1 MELIDKAKLYEEA
14 ARREELARNRVADT
28 PGNSPAYARY
38 VTQLNERTEF
48 KQMIADAVPVET
60 VKHGKWV
67 KPVPGDGENRCSVC
81 KAAQLWFA
89 GYGYYESDFCPNC
102 GAKMDGR

>member
-14 ARREELARNRVADT
+14 AHREELARNRVADT
-28 PGNSPAYARY
+28 LGNSPAYARY

-60 VKHGKWV
+60 VRHGEWLDRCCGV
-67 KPVPGDGENRCSVC
+67 ICSVC
-81 KAAQLWFA
+81 EEPAVK
-89 GYGYYESDFCPNC
+89 GRDYIYIKTKCCPNC